1 MKTRIQS
8 ILLACLALMGLIVT
22 SCTDTALVEM
32 SDNRGTDR
40 PFTLTVH
47 PSASDSR
54 LALGADGLK
63 IEWEPGDKLVLVD
76 KDRTLAP
83 IYLSC
88 TLTEN
93 AGSATFVSESG
104 VPAGDYYVI
113 YNYNDNLA
121 YGHKPFQ
128 SIQDI
133 NDHDDLVLYN
143 ELSITE
149 GASTASLSLTH
160 LYAKVKVTLKN
171 IPSGVSKFQVG
182 MYSSKKGFP
191 VYLNFTSAGL
201 VNAEYGKN
209 PNSLN
214 YTSADT
220 YFPSNRRYHNVRLG
234 NYSSSDY
241 TYDSSTGEST
251 YDFSKAKEFS
261 ALVLPADLSDEDVF
275 FYVLSCNSSI
285 NKAKCYEIKKTNVR
299 LQAGTSYKV
308 ELDLNEAAVS
318 ELIITYDKNSYS
330 YIAQLT
336 DAKVWRHAAYRN
348 ETLPKYNSLYTY
360 QIANDIDF
368 QDEPFFP
375 IAAFQIIGN
384 DKTLSN
390 IQLDWSDED
399 NVGLVKHEWHGESSM
414 SILSPKDRSTRISN
428 LTLENVTFKGNNY
441 VGAFGGW
448 NIEATNCKVLG
459 TSVIKGQ
466 GDNVGGI
473 VGCNTFSGSI
483 GYELTDVQIGQSCQV
498 QGKNYVGGI
507 VGRYASSDWSSN
519 ISNASSSI
527 MWLESCQSKATVT
540 ASGDYVGGIF
550 GKIGGVWRSNA
561 NASTSVSFSMEDKTF
576 SLQKCVNEGEVSGRH
591 YVGGIGGEF
600 AMRYSGS
607 SNVVDRVV
615 LSQSCSNADVIGD
628 SKVGGILGSTQA
640 STVLCYST
648 GTVTASSTAVGGVV
662 GEVSGNYGVSRI
674 ANCYSLAPLSVGTGG
689 HAGGVVGTISFSSI
703 VNCYYAANPDTYTY
717 GGIVGNSGGF
727 TTVKNCLTTLASL
740 GHNLG
745 EHKVRTDC
753 PDADNDG
760 LPDWD
765 YNNDGKR
772 DDNDLYYF
780 YNDDITNSVFSVTS
794 ILDNISVING
804 DNAYSTN
811 IWDVNLYPWKCVKF
825 ASFSAETDAPDFN
838 QDTL

>member
-63 IEWEPGDKLVLVD
+63 TEWEPGDKLVLVD
-76 KDRTLAP
+76 KNRTLAP

-93 AGSATFVSESG
+93 AESATFVSESG

-171 IPSGVSKFQVG
+171 IPSDVSEFQVG

-201 VNAEYGKN
+201 VNAEYGEN

-214 YTSADT
+214 HTSDYT

-241 TYDSSTGEST
+241 TT

-318 ELIITYDKNSYS
+318 ELTITFNKNPHS

-336 DAKVWRHAAYRN
+336 DAKDWRHAAYRN
-348 ETLPKYNSLYTY
+348 GTLLYYY

-368 QDEPFFP
+368 QGEPFFP
-375 IAAFQIIGN
+375 IVAEQIIGN

-399 NVGLVKHEWHGESSM
+399 NVGLVRHEWGGESSM
-414 SILSPKDRSTRISN
+414 SILSPKGRSTRISN

-459 TSVIKGQ
+459 TSVIEGQ

-473 VGCNTFSGSI
+473 VGCNTFNGPI
-483 GYELTDVQIGQSCQV
+483 TINCKLTDVQIGQSCQV

-507 VGRYASSDWSSN
+507 VGRYASSDLWCD

-550 GKIGGVWRSNA
+550 GKIGGAWRSNVK
-561 NASTSVSFSMEDKTF
+561 ASTSVSFSMEDKTF

-591 YVGGIGGEF
+591 YVGGIGGEL

-615 LSQSCSNADVIGD
+615 LSQSCSNADVSGN

-662 GEVSGNYGVSRI
+662 GEVSIGYSASRI

-689 HAGGVVGTISFSSI
+689 HAGGVVGTIGFSSI

-717 GGIVGNSGGF
+717 GGIVGNSDGS

-745 EHKVRTDC
+745 EHKVRTNC

-765 YNNDGKR
+765 YNVDGKW

-780 YNDDITNSVFSVTS
+780 YNDEITNSVSSVTS

-804 DNAYSTN
+804 NNAYSTN
-811 IWDVNLYPWKCVKF
+811 IWDVNLYSWKCVKF

>member
-63 IEWEPGDKLVLVD
+63 TEWEPGDKLVLVD
-76 KDRTLAP
+76 KNRTLAP

-93 AGSATFVSESG
+93 AESATFVSESG

-149 GASTASLSLTH
+149 GASTASLSLKH

-171 IPSGVSKFQVG
+171 VPSDVSEFQVG

-201 VNAEYGKN
+201 VNAEYGVN

-214 YTSADT
+214 YTSGYT

-234 NYSSSDY
+234 NYSSSA
-241 TYDSSTGEST
+241 YDSSTGEYT

-275 FYVLSCNSSI
+275 FYVLSLNNSD
-285 NKAKCYEIKKTNVR
+285 KAKCYEIKKTNVR

-318 ELIITYDKNSYS
+318 ELTTTYDSNSYG

-336 DAKVWRHAAYRN
+336 DAKDWRHAAYRN
-348 ETLPKYNSLYTY
+348 STLYRYNSLSGY

-368 QDEPFFP
+368 QGEPFFP
-375 IAAFQIIGN
+375 IVANQIIGD

-399 NVGLVKHEWHGESSM
+399 NVGLVRYEWAYDNNDGGM
-414 SILSPKDRSTRISN
+414 SILFPKDQSTRISN

-459 TSVIKGQ
+459 TSVIEGQ

-473 VGCNTFSGSI
+473 VGCNIFNGSI
-483 GYELTDVQIGQSCQV
+483 GYKLTDVQIGQSCQV

-507 VGRYASSDWSSN
+507 VGRYALSDLWSE
-519 ISNASSSI
+519 IYNASSSI

-550 GKIGGVWRSNA
+550 GKIGGGWISIGA
-561 NASTSVSFSMEDKTF
+561 ASTSVSFSMEDKTF
-576 SLQKCVNEGEVSGRH
+576 SLLKCVNEGEVSGRH

-600 AMRYSGS
+600 AMRYGGS

-615 LSQSCSNADVIGD
+615 LSQSCSNADVSGN

-648 GTVTASSTAVGGVV
+648 GTVTASSTTVGGVV
-662 GEVSGNYGVSRI
+662 GEVSGSYSGRI
-674 ANCYSLAPLSVGTGG
+674 ANCYSLASLSVGTGG
-689 HAGGVVGTISFSSI
+689 HAGGVVGTIGFSSI

-745 EHKVRTDC
+745 EHKVRTGC
-753 PDADNDG
+753 PDDDNDG
-760 LPDWD
+760 LPDYD
-765 YNNDGKR
+765 YNGDGKR
-772 DDNDLYYF
+772 DDNDLYSF
-780 YNDDITNSVFSVTS
+780 YNDEVNNSVFSVTS

-811 IWDVNLYPWKCVKF
+811 IWDVTLYPWKCVKF